1 MGCALSIENSSWS
14 KTQINLAPFDFLNAT
29 FQIMFLASRLSS
41 SWRECTFYS
50 QQKTVGF
57 FFKRFLTN
65 QMFAVFYMAIWNAFL
80 GCAAGYFGINCSEQC
95 PYPKYGDRCR
105 HHCDC
110 GIDTCDKT
118 NGCLSIS
125 TMGPGIY
132 SRYLLTICSSRK
144 FSFFYINICKYL

>member
-1 MGCALSIENSSWS
+1 MSIYRGIFVMYLICKLYHCAAQS
-14 KTQINLAPFDFLNAT
+14 KCRSRKGDEIVCCSGYQFDVK
-29 FQIMFLASRLSS
+29 SK
-41 SWRECTFYS
+41 EC
-50 QQKTVGF
+50 K
-57 FFKRFLTN
+57 
-65 QMFAVFYMAIWNAFL
+65 

-125 TMGPGIY
+125 TMGPV
-132 SRYLLTICSSRK
+132 LN
-144 FSFFYINICKYL
+144 FSHKYIS